1 MNLTADNRTLITARQ
16 AAELLGLSMVRVRQL
31 CRSGRLWSLSVSNR
45 MRMLDAAEVRRF
57 ARAAAWRICSWLI
70 FPDFLVDMPYRCR

>member
-1 MNLTADNRTLITARQ
+1 MNLSADNRTLITARQ

-31 CRSGRLWSLSVSNR
+31 CRSGRLWSLNVSNR

-57 ARAAAWRICSWLI
+57 AEDRENARISGTLPGPPPGG
-70 FPDFLVDMPYRCR
+70 FAPG

>member
-16 AAELLGLSMVRVRQL
+16 ATELLGLSMVRVRQL

-57 ARAAAWRICSWLI
+57 AEDRENARIAGTLPGPPPGG
-70 FPDFLVDMPYRCR
+70 FAPG